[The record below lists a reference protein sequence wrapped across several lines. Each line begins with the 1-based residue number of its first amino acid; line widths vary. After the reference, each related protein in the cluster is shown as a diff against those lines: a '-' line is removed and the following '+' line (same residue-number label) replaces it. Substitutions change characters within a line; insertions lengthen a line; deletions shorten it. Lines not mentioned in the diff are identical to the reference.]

1 MKVRFGTLIGAIG
14 LFFLLFGLSPA
25 EIDQM
30 IKKADQLEDEGKYE
44 ESNKILFEVLK
55 EDPNNKY
62 AYWMIARNYY
72 NIGELIPTEKEKE
85 KLDYYIKC
93 EEWARKG
100 AEKNPEVAESYFY
113 IAVGMSQQALV
124 KGIAKSLALADD
136 IEEMYIKTLDM
147 HPTYRTETDSTEA
160 NAHFALC
167 QFYRKV
173 PESRL
178 MKLFFGTRGDMDKA
192 VEHCRKAVELYPDR
206 IDYNKEMGIALICRG
221 NRRNISK
228 DIEEGKKWL
237 KKTLELPAETEIDR
251 IDQRDAQKIL
261 NDPKLA
267 CGYSRVKQEEVT
279 EVKKE

>member
-136 IEEMYIKTLDM
+136 IEEMYIKTLEM

-192 VEHCRKAVELYPDR
+192 VEHCRKAVKLYSNR

>member
-1 MKVRFGTLIGAIG
+1 MKKKISAIITGIFLALI
-14 LFFLLFGLSPA
+14 FLSLTPQ

-30 IKKADQLEDEGKYE
+30 IKKADKLEDEGKYE

-55 EDPNNKY
+55 ADPNNEY

-72 NIGELIPTEKEKE
+72 NIGELLPQEKEKE

-93 EEWARKG
+93 EQWARKG
-100 AEKNPEVAESYFY
+100 AEKNPDVAENYFY

-136 IEEMYIKTLDM
+136 IEKMYLKTLEM

-160 NAHFALC
+160 NTHFALC

-178 MKLFFGTRGDMDKA
+178 MKLFFGTRGDLDKA
-192 VEHCRKAVELYPDR
+192 VEHCRRAVELFPSR
-206 IDYNKEMGIALICRG
+206 IDYVKEMGVVLICRG
-221 NRRNISK
+221 NRRHNQK

-237 KKTLELPAETEIDR
+237 KKAMELPAKTDIDR
-251 IDQRDAQKIL
+251 IDQRDAKKVL
-261 NDPKLA
+261 NDPSLA

-279 EVKKE
+279 EVKKQ